1 MTRPDFVLPDA
12 ELEFRASR
20 SGGPGGQHVNTSS
33 TRAEVSWQVTTST
46 GISAEQRAA
55 VVTRLANRI
64 DSEGWLRVYSS
75 ETRSQFRNREL
86 ARQRLEELVRQAL
99 VPPKRRKATRVPFG
113 EKKRRLEQKRRRG
126 TVKQDRRRPPND

>member
-1 MTRPDFVLPDA
+1 MTGPDFALPDA

-33 TRAEVSWQVTTST
+33 TRAEVSWQVTA
-46 GISAEQRAA
+46 SAALSPEQRNR
-55 VVTRLANRI
+55 VVARLRNRI
-64 DSEGWLRVYSS
+64 DGEGWLRVYSS

-86 ARQRLEELVRQAL
+86 ARQRLEELVREAL
-99 VPPKRRKATRVPFG
+99 IPPKRRKATRVPFG

-126 TVKQDRRRPPND
+126 TTKQDRRPPDHD